1 MKLED
6 TFDNRQIKGLY
17 ILDALIVE
25 DSEYSLSGANLN
37 GFEDILKIIG
47 ARLLN
52 IYTKDIKTVTID
64 IALEY
69 LDYHE
74 ELSELLSD
82 YEYVGFKK
90 TYWNILNIYDT
101 LGGKYVSDD
110 KLCYN
115 TLIIDSNNKELGYVI
130 NNYGIEPI
138 VEFRNVNSFLSIRYN
153 QSTGEVLII
162 ARDENLMHS
171 AVYEDSTGEDVVLTK
186 KMEYINIIV
195 SSVYIDKDI
204 DIMFSFLFK
213 RTNEFIKVGDCTYI
227 LVEQPRF
234 CFNIPKDCRV
244 LYLSLGSIKHLKYL
258 TFESNLEA
266 VGVISCKNKLN
277 NKEPKNKIGAF
288 DGLTII
294 NESNRVSNLNVVLN
308 GDLDISDFKHIFRF
322 MGCNLREHTSEGLAD
337 VLMLLGN
344 YCNGIVV
351 LGDILGLR

>member
-1 MKLED
+1 MKLES
-6 TFDNRQIKGLY
+6 TFDNKQIKGFY

-25 DSEYSLSGANLN
+25 DAEYSLSGVDLKGYN
-37 GFEDILKIIG
+37 DIHKIIG
-47 ARLLN
+47 AMLFNL
-52 IYTKDIKTVTID
+52 YTKDIKTVTID
-64 IALEY
+64 VALKY
-69 LDYHE
+69 LDYHD
-74 ELSELLSD
+74 ELTELLID
-82 YEYVGFKK
+82 YGYVGFK
-90 TYWNILNIYDT
+90 TYWSVLNIYNT
-101 LGGKYVSDD
+101 LGGKRVSSD

-115 TLIIDSNNKELGYVI
+115 ALIIDSSNKELGSVI
-130 NNYGIEPI
+130 NNYGIEPVI
-138 VEFRNVNSFLSIRYN
+138 EFRNVNSFLSVRYN
-153 QSTGEVLII
+153 KSTGEVLII

-171 AVYEDSTGEDVVLTK
+171 AVYEDSTGKDVVLTK
-186 KMEYINIIV
+186 KMEYINTIT
-195 SSVYIDKDI
+195 SSMYIDKDI

-227 LVEQPRF
+227 LVGRPRF

-244 LYLSLGSIKHLKYL
+244 LYLSLGSIRHLKYL
-258 TFESNLEA
+258 TFEGNLEA
-266 VGVISCKNKLN
+266 VGVISGKNKLN

-288 DGLTII
+288 SGLTII

>member
-6 TFDNRQIKGLY
+6 TFDNRQIKGFY

-37 GFEDILKIIG
+37 GFENILKIIG

-64 IALEY
+64 VALEY

-82 YEYVGFKK
+82 YGYVGFKK

-115 TLIIDSNNKELGYVI
+115 TLIIDSSNKELGSVI
-130 NNYGIEPI
+130 NNYGIEP
-138 VEFRNVNSFLSIRYN
+138 VTEFRNVNSFLSIRYN

-162 ARDENLMHS
+162 ARDENLTHS
-171 AVYEDSTGEDVVLTK
+171 AIYEDSTGKDVVLTK
-186 KMEYINIIV
+186 KIEYINIIV

-204 DIMFSFLFK
+204 DIMFNFLFK
-213 RTNEFIKVGDCTYI
+213 RVNEFIKVGDCTYI
-227 LVEQPRF
+227 LVERPKF
-234 CFNIPKDCRV
+234 CLSIPKDCRV

-258 TFESNLEA
+258 TFENNLEA
-266 VGVISCKNKLN
+266 VGIISGKNKLN
-277 NKEPKNKIGAF
+277 NKELKNKIGTF
-288 DGLTII
+288 SGLTII
-294 NESNRVSNLNVVLN
+294 NDAKLVANLNIVLN
-308 GDLDISDFKHIFRF
+308 GDLDISDFKYIFKF
-322 MGCNLREHTSEGLAD
+322 MGYSSKSSSIDGLFD
-337 VLMLLGN
+337 LLGSYDN
-344 YCNGIVV
+344 NIV
-351 LGDILGLR
+351 ILGKITAT

>member
-6 TFDNRQIKGLY
+6 TFDSRQIKGFY

-37 GFEDILKIIG
+37 GFENILKIIG

-52 IYTKDIKTVTID
+52 LYTKDIKTVTID
-64 IALEY
+64 VALKY

-74 ELSELLSD
+74 ELIELLTD
-82 YEYVGFKK
+82 YGYVGFKK

-115 TLIIDSNNKELGYVI
+115 TLIINSNNKELGSVI
-130 NNYGIEPI
+130 NNYGIEP
-138 VEFRNVNSFLSIRYN
+138 VTEFRNVNSFLSIRYN
-153 QSTGEVLII
+153 QSTGDVSII
-162 ARDENLMHS
+162 ARDENLTHS
-171 AVYEDSTGEDVVLTK
+171 AIYEDSTGKDVVLTK

-213 RTNEFIKVGDCTYI
+213 RVNEFIKVGDCTYI
-227 LVEQPRF
+227 LVERPKF
-234 CFNIPKDCRV
+234 CLSIPKDCRV

-258 TFESNLEA
+258 TFENSLEA
-266 VGVISCKNKLN
+266 VGIISGKNKLN
-277 NKEPKNKIGAF
+277 NKEPKNKTGTF
-288 DGLTII
+288 GGLTII
-294 NESNRVSNLNVVLN
+294 NEYRLVESLNIVFN
-308 GDLDISDFKHIFRF
+308 GDLDISDFK
-322 MGCNLREHTSEGLAD
+322 
-337 VLMLLGN
+337 
-344 YCNGIVV
+344 
-351 LGDILGLR
+351 

>member
-6 TFDNRQIKGLY
+6 TFDSRQIKGFY

-52 IYTKDIKTVTID
+52 LYTKDIKTVTID
-64 IALEY
+64 VALKY

-74 ELSELLSD
+74 ELSELLTD
-82 YEYVGFKK
+82 YGYVGFKK

-115 TLIIDSNNKELGYVI
+115 TLIINSNNKELGSVI
-130 NNYGIEPI
+130 NNYGIEP
-138 VEFRNVNSFLSIRYN
+138 VFEFRNVNSFLSIRYN
-153 QSTGEVLII
+153 QSTGDVSII
-162 ARDENLMHS
+162 ARDENLTHS
-171 AVYEDSTGEDVVLTK
+171 AIYEDSTGKDVVLTK
-186 KMEYINIIV
+186 KMEYINTIV

-213 RTNEFIKVGDCTYI
+213 RVNEFIKVGDCTYI
-227 LVEQPRF
+227 LVERPKF
-234 CFNIPKDCRV
+234 CLSTPKDCRV

-258 TFESNLEA
+258 TFENNLEA
-266 VGVISCKNKLN
+266 VGIISGKNKLN
-277 NKEPKNKIGAF
+277 NKEPKNKTGTF
-288 DGLTII
+288 GGLTII
-294 NESNRVSNLNVVLN
+294 NEYRLVESLNIVFN
-308 GDLDISDFKHIFRF
+308 GDLDISDFKYIFKF
-322 MGCNLREHTSEGLAD
+322 MGYSSKSSSIDCLFDLLGSYDNNIVILGD
-337 VLMLLGN
+337 VLG
-344 YCNGIVV
+344 
-351 LGDILGLR
+351 